1 MKITPKEIYSEYQKA
16 REYKSQI
23 GDRGIY
29 EQNKRNERFFVG
41 DQWHGAKCG
50 SERPLVRYNIIK
62 RIGEYKKA
70 MIGASPIAIMYSA
83 DGVPNTLGIT
93 DKISEVKKSI
103 ANGEFAEFDMNTG
116 EIPDVNEINLVMS
129 ALGDYEK
136 TTAERL
142 KYNQLLAKVL
152 DNAYISGESILY
164 TYWNPD
170 IKTGLYADDERKVAI
185 TGDIDCDVLDIE
197 NVYYGDAQCEEIQN
211 QPFIIISQRKSVA
224 ELKREAKRNR
234 AGNVDDIKADKDN
247 GYEAGDRSELE
258 PDESKK
264 ATVLTKMWKEYDD
277 NGNYTIKAIKVT
289 ENVVVRKEWDLN
301 VRLYPLASFRWDI
314 RRNSAYGESEITYL
328 IPNQIAIN
336 RMITSNVWAVMIKG
350 MPIMLVDGD
359 VITGPVTNDPGQ
371 IIKCYGNTAGAIS
384 YVNPPNFS
392 PAFNE
397 NIASLVSQ
405 TMMQAGANDAA
416 LGNMN
421 PDNTSAIIALREAAT
436 MPLQMLQNRY
446 YQFCEDVARIW
457 ADFWVSMYG
466 KRSLKINDENGTWY
480 MPFDSERYKTLL
492 ISVKVDVGASTLW
505 SESQSVRTLD
515 NLLERQIIDVIQYLD
530 RLPKGTI
537 PKVDALIKELKTSA
551 SMQQQEPM
559 PSATG
564 GGNIPTALDEQL
576 NDMSV
581 KGILDSLPED
591 KRELFIN
598 LPKEAQ
604 IKMLQQSYTDA
615 GMIGGMANDGGAGI

>member
-23 GDRGIY
+23 GDKGIY

-62 RIGEYKKA
+62 RIGDYKKA

-83 DGVPNTLGIT
+83 DGVPNTLGIA

-103 ANGEFAEFDMNTG
+103 ANGEFAEFDTNTG

-234 AGNVDDIKADKDN
+234 VDNVDDIKADKDN

-258 PDESKK
+258 PDETKK

-277 NGNYTIKAIKVT
+277 NGDYTIKAIKVT
-289 ENVVVRKEWDLN
+289 ENVVIRKEWDLN
-301 VRLYPLASFRWDI
+301 IRLYPLASFRWDI

-350 MPIMLVDGD
+350 MPIMLVDGE

-405 TMMQAGANDAA
+405 TMTQAGANDAA

-466 KRSLKINDENGTWY
+466 KRSLKISDENGTWY

-537 PKVDALIKELKTSA
+537 PKVDALIKELKIKASA
-551 SMQQQEPM
+551 QPQEVM
-559 PSATG
+559 SGQVG
-564 GGNIPTALDEQL
+564 GGNIPTAPDEQL

>member
-289 ENVVVRKEWDLN
+289 ENVVIRKEWDLN

-615 GMIGGMANDGGAGI
+615 GMIGGMENDGGAGI

>member
-234 AGNVDDIKADKDN
+234 VDNVDDIKADKDN

>member
-23 GDRGIY
+23 GDKGIY

-62 RIGEYKKA
+62 RIGDYKKA

-83 DGVPNTLGIT
+83 DGVPNTLGIA

-103 ANGEFAEFDMNTG
+103 ANGEFAEFDTNTG

-234 AGNVDDIKADKDN
+234 VDNVDDIKADKDN

-258 PDESKK
+258 PDETKK

-277 NGNYTIKAIKVT
+277 NGDYTIKAIKVT
-289 ENVVVRKEWDLN
+289 ENVVIRKEWDLN

-350 MPIMLVDGD
+350 MPIMLVDGE

-457 ADFWVSMYG
+457 AEFWVSMYG
-466 KRSLKINDENGTWY
+466 KR
-480 MPFDSERYKTLL
+480 
-492 ISVKVDVGASTLW
+492 
-505 SESQSVRTLD
+505 
-515 NLLERQIIDVIQYLD
+515 
-530 RLPKGTI
+530 
-537 PKVDALIKELKTSA
+537 AL
-551 SMQQQEPM
+551 
-559 PSATG
+559 
-564 GGNIPTALDEQL
+564 
-576 NDMSV
+576 
-581 KGILDSLPED
+581 
-591 KRELFIN
+591 
-598 LPKEAQ
+598 
-604 IKMLQQSYTDA
+604 
-615 GMIGGMANDGGAGI
+615 

>member
-23 GDRGIY
+23 GDKGIY

-62 RIGEYKKA
+62 RIGDYKKA

-83 DGVPNTLGIT
+83 DGVPNTLGIA

-103 ANGEFAEFDMNTG
+103 ANGEFAEFDTNTG

-234 AGNVDDIKADKDN
+234 VDNVDDIKADKDN

-258 PDESKK
+258 PDETKK

-277 NGNYTIKAIKVT
+277 NGDYTIKAIKVT
-289 ENVVVRKEWDLN
+289 ENVVIRKEWDLN

-350 MPIMLVDGD
+350 MPIMLVDGE

-371 IIKCYGNTAGAIS
+371 IIKCYGNAAGAIS

-405 TMMQAGANDAA
+405 TMTQAGANDAA

-466 KRSLKINDENGTWY
+466 KRSLKISDENGTWY

-537 PKVDALIKELKTSA
+537 PKVDALIKELKIKASA
-551 SMQQQEPM
+551 QPQEVM
-559 PSATG
+559 SGQVG
-564 GGNIPTALDEQL
+564 GGNVPTAPDEQL

>member
-62 RIGEYKKA
+62 RIGDYKKA

-83 DGVPNTLGIT
+83 DGVPNTLGIA

-129 ALGDYEK
+129 ALGDYER

-234 AGNVDDIKADKDN
+234 IGNIDDIKPDKDN

-289 ENVVVRKEWDLN
+289 ENVVIRKEWDLN

-537 PKVDALIKELKTSA
+537 PKVDALIKELKIKASA
-551 SMQQQEPM
+551 QPQEVM
-559 PSATG
+559 SGQVG
-564 GGNIPTALDEQL
+564 GGNIPTAPDEQL

>member
-23 GDRGIY
+23 GDKGIY

-83 DGVPNTLGIT
+83 DGVPNTLGIA

-103 ANGEFAEFDMNTG
+103 ANGEFAEFDTNTG

-234 AGNVDDIKADKDN
+234 VDNVDDIKADKDN

-258 PDESKK
+258 PDETKK

-277 NGNYTIKAIKVT
+277 NGDYTIKAIKVT
-289 ENVVVRKEWDLN
+289 ENVVIRKEWDLN

-350 MPIMLVDGD
+350 MPIMLVDGE

-457 ADFWVSMYG
+457 AEFWVSMYG
-466 KRSLKINDENGTWY
+466 KRALKINDENGTWY

-537 PKVDALIKELKTSA
+537 PKVDALIKELKISA
-551 SMQQQEPM
+551 AMQQEGM
-559 PSATG
+559 PVQAG

-604 IKMLQQSYTDA
+604 IRMLQQGYTDA
-615 GMIGGMANDGGAGI
+615 GMTGGMMDDGGAGI

>member
-23 GDRGIY
+23 GDKGIY
-29 EQNKRNERFFVG
+29 EQNKRNERFYVG
-41 DQWHGAKCG
+41 DQWYGAKCG

-83 DGVPNTLGIT
+83 DGVPNTLGIA
-93 DKISEVKKSI
+93 DKVSEVKKSI
-103 ANGEFAEFDMNTG
+103 AGGEFAEFGANTG
-116 EIPDVNEINLVMS
+116 EIPDVNEINLTMS
-129 ALGDYEK
+129 ALGDYER

-234 AGNVDDIKADKDN
+234 IGNIDDIKPDKDN

-277 NGNYTIKAIKVT
+277 NGDYTIKAIKVT
-289 ENVVVRKEWDLN
+289 ESAVIRKEWDLGI
-301 VRLYPLASFRWDI
+301 RLYPLASFRWDI
-314 RRNSAYGESEITYL
+314 RRNSAYGESEITHL

-336 RMITSNVWAVMIKG
+336 RMLTANVWAVMMMG
-350 MPIMLVDGD
+350 MPIMLVDGE

-371 IIKCYGNTAGAIS
+371 IIKYYGSAGNPIS

-392 PAFNE
+392 PSFNE

-457 ADFWVSMYG
+457 AEFWVSMYG
-466 KRSLKINDENGTWY
+466 KRALKISDENGTWY

-559 PSATG
+559 PTATG
-564 GGNIPTALDEQL
+564 GGGIPTAPDEQL
-576 NDMSV
+576 SDMSV
-581 KGILDSLPED
+581 KGILDSLPDD
-591 KRELFIN
+591 KRELFLN

-604 IKMLQQSYTDA
+604 IRMLQQGYTDA
-615 GMIGGMANDGGAGI
+615 GMTGGMMDDGNTGI

>member
-23 GDRGIY
+23 GDKGIY

-62 RIGEYKKA
+62 RIGDYKKA

-83 DGVPNTLGIT
+83 DGVPNTLGIA

-103 ANGEFAEFDMNTG
+103 ANGEFAEFDTNTG

-234 AGNVDDIKADKDN
+234 VDNVDDIKADKDN

-258 PDESKK
+258 PDETKK

-289 ENVVVRKEWDLN
+289 ENVVIRKEWDLN

-537 PKVDALIKELKTSA
+537 PKVDALIKELKIKASA
-551 SMQQQEPM
+551 QPQEVM
-559 PSATG
+559 SGQVG
-564 GGNIPTALDEQL
+564 GGNVPTAPDEQL

>member
-604 IKMLQQSYTDA
+604 IRMLQQGYTDA
-615 GMIGGMANDGGAGI
+615 GMTGGMMDDGGAGI

>member
-23 GDRGIY
+23 GDKGIY

-50 SERPLVRYNIIK
+50 SDRPLVRYNIIK

-83 DGVPNTLGIT
+83 DGVPNTLGIA

-103 ANGEFAEFDMNTG
+103 ANGEFAEFDTNTG

-258 PDESKK
+258 PDETKK
-264 ATVLTKMWKEYDD
+264 ATVLTKMWKEYGD
-277 NGNYTIKAIKVT
+277 NGDYTIKAIKVT
-289 ENVVVRKEWDLN
+289 ENVVIRKEWDLN

-350 MPIMLVDGD
+350 MPIMLVDGE

-466 KRSLKINDENGTWY
+466 KRSLKISDENGTWY

-537 PKVDALIKELKTSA
+537 PKVDALIKELKIKASA
-551 SMQQQEPM
+551 QPQEVM
-559 PSATG
+559 SGQVG
-564 GGNIPTALDEQL
+564 GGNVPTAPDEQL